1 MPVRAQMIT
10 LFARPASW
18 LADGP
23 PWGFCP
29 SVLLVACP
37 AASDADV
44 SASPERKSLR
54 FIRASLLVKKQTQK
68 DNTRAATSYWLL
80 AFSLRGMGTEG
91 MQGDKTAAKK

>member
-1 MPVRAQMIT
+1 MIT
-10 LFARPASW
+10 LLARPAGW
-18 LADGP
+18 LVAA

-54 FIRASLLVKKQTQK
+54 FMGASLLVKKQTQK

-80 AFSLRGMGTEG
+80 AFSFAWNGRAGW
-91 MQGDKTAAKK
+91 QGSGQKNKTFMERSR

>member
-1 MPVRAQMIT
+1 MIT
-10 LFARPASW
+10 FFARPAGW

-23 PWGFCP
+23 LWGFCP

-54 FIRASLLVKKQTQK
+54 FMGASLLVKKQTQK
-68 DNTRAATSYWLL
+68 DNTSSSWPL
-80 AFSLRGMGTEG
+80 AFGFAGMGKYVARRSRTS
-91 MQGDKTAAKK
+91 KKNLYGAQPSG